1 MEEKIKIENCFSE
14 QDKEFNRTMV
24 NNSMRCNNEKRAMM
38 FKERNYD
45 FSSDIINEFYK
56 KWNIKA

>member
-24 NNSMRCNNEKRAMM
+24 NNSMRCNNEKKSMM
-38 FKERNYD
+38 FKDRNYD